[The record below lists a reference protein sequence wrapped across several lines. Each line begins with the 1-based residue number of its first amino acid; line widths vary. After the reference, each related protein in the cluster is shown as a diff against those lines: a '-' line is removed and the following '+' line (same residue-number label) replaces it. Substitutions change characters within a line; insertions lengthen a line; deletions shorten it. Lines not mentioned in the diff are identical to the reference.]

1 MFMFN
6 KYMENIEFK
15 IFDES
20 KETYNIGDLL
30 NMPYFW
36 ANANNNPHL
45 NANTYNLF
53 KKTAL
58 QYKNNILGIYNN
70 YRIDENEPI
79 PNVEK
84 IRLSVD
90 NYIEN
95 NQTNNI
101 LNNLIL
107 SCNDDNTLVVHLRS
121 GDFGIVEDFYI
132 DSIVNLSAKYEK
144 IIILCGI
151 HQIKERHPTHLSV
164 TESIN
169 NMKISL
175 SKLYLK
181 VPNITIDLNEPDIH
195 LCAMRRCKNLL
206 LHKGGFSILGGLLFN
221 GNNLFITTLFTPLS
235 SNNKNYFTYVKSPIY
250 LIRNEKV

>member
-1 MFMFN
+1 
-6 KYMENIEFK
+6 MENLEFK
-15 IFDES
+15 IFDEF
-20 KETYNIGDLL
+20 KESYRIGDLL

-36 ANANNNPHL
+36 ANSGNNPHADV
-45 NANTYNLF
+45 NIYNQF

-95 NQTNNI
+95 NKTNNI

-121 GDFGIVEDFYI
+121 GDCGIVEDYYI
-132 DSIVNLSAKYEK
+132 DSIINLSAKYEK

-151 HQIKERHPTHLSV
+151 HQNGEISKYYPNV
-164 TESIN
+164 TESKN

-175 SKLYLK
+175 SNLYLK
-181 VPNITIDLNEPDIH
+181 HPNIIIDLNEPDIH
-195 LCAMRRCKNLL
+195 LSAMRRCKNLL
-206 LHKGGFSILGGLLFN
+206 LHKAGYSALGGLLFN
-221 GNNLFITTLFTPLS
+221 GNILYITNLFAPIQ
-235 SNNKNYFTYVKSPIY
+235 SNNKEYFTYVKKY
-250 LIRNEKV
+250 TLI